1 MSTTY
6 TCQEDN
12 CTKTSTDKTDFK
24 KIEVRT
30 GFIFAFV
37 VCNEHAKKYGI
48 NTNV

>member
-6 TCQEDN
+6 TCQEDS
-12 CTKTSTDKTDFK
+12 CGKTGADKTDFK

-30 GFIFAFV
+30 GLTFAFV

-48 NTNV
+48 GEEE